1 MRAKPYVTSP
11 PHVGHPASWR
21 VSTGKSV
28 ERTGPRGG
36 SPKIRRTTMTQEKMN
51 QVQIDAIELTDDQLE
66 MVTGG
71 KGRPGGG
78 SLIRDGWRLIRRL
91 IEKVTEPNS

>member
-1 MRAKPYVTSP
+1 
-11 PHVGHPASWR
+11 
-21 VSTGKSV
+21 
-28 ERTGPRGG
+28 
-36 SPKIRRTTMTQEKMN
+36 MTQEKMN
-51 QVQIDAIELTDDQLE
+51 QVQIEAIELADDRLE

-78 SLIRDGWRLIRRL
+78 SLLRDGWRLIRRL